1 MTMTERVLHDVV
13 VLEINGRMTIEAQQS
28 ELSGLVKQRIAA
40 GYHAFLFNLGGVPY
54 CDTRGLAELIVSLTI
69 VEGAQGTL
77 KLVNVPPHV
86 YKLLDTAGLAV
97 SFQIFDSIE
106 TGLRS
111 FESGKAPPVFLDTD

>member
-1 MTMTERVLHDVV
+1 MLPSLENEVARPVPETMTMTERVLHDVV

-69 VEGAQGTL
+69 VEGAR
-77 KLVNVPPHV
+77 
-86 YKLLDTAGLAV
+86 V
-97 SFQIFDSIE
+97 SE
-106 TGLRS
+106 T
-111 FESGKAPPVFLDTD
+111 